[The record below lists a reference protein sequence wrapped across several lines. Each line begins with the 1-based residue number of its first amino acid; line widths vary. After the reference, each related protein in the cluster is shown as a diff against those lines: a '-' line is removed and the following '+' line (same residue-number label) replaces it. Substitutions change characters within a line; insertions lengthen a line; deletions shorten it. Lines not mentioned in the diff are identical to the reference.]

1 MAARIFINA
10 THPDFSELAKELRTF
25 ADIADECA
33 KSLQESELQREY
45 RTDGFN
51 MAIEGMDA
59 IANLLIGM
67 VGSFNAKKAEL
78 TDLRKKINDERARM
92 AVAKI
97 AKAAGVPPPALRV
110 AEPAKEYPLQ
120 ARKEPTAPLRKA
132 SRKKKS

>member
-10 THPDFSELAKELRTF
+10 THPDFSELAKELRTL
-25 ADIADECA
+25 ADIADQCS
-33 KSLQESELQREY
+33 KSLQSTESERAH

-51 MAIEGMDA
+51 SAIDGMDA

-67 VGSFNAKKAEL
+67 VGSFNAKKPEL
-78 TDLRKKINDERARM
+78 SDLRRKINDERARM

-97 AKAAGVPPPALRV
+97 AKVAGVRPPALKG
-110 AEPAKEYPLQ
+110 AEPSKQYPLP
-120 ARKEPTAPLRKA
+120 ARKEPTAQPPTA